1 MSEANMKTNAVKDK
15 KEDWLVPMTV
25 RFSKET
31 NDIFQEL
38 ADTYS
43 ISKAQVVRLAAAGSL
58 EKYFGNLVYI
68 DSKQAQD
75 INKKICA
82 LGRLMQD
89 MRRQLRRIGINYNQD
104 LKLRHIERMKEKLEE
119 ENRNLGCTSEDID
132 KTYKNRIQIRRFK
145 EEADEIKKDTRLLD
159 KNELNHIIDRYEK
172 ATKKVSE
179 SLWHIQK

>member
-1 MSEANMKTNAVKDK
+1 MSEANMNTNAVKDK

-38 ADTYS
+38 ADTNKV
-43 ISKAQVVRLAAAGSL
+43 SKAQVVRLAAAGSL

-82 LGRLMQD
+82 LGRLMQEL
-89 MRRQLRRIGINYNQD
+89 RRQLRRIGINYNQE

-119 ENRNLGCTSEDID
+119 ENRYLGCTSEDID
-132 KTYKNRIQIRRFK
+132 KSYRNRIQINSL
-145 EEADEIKKDTRLLD
+145 EQEALEIKKDNKLLD
-159 KNELNHIIDRYEK
+159 KNELNHIINRYEE

-179 SLWHIQK
+179 ALWYIQK